1 MKAKMNAKLA
11 IRIAVLTLG
20 MVGAF
25 VAASVQPM
33 ATATDGGPLILCQP
47 HTSGC
52 QSTLPSMN
60 S

>member
-1 MKAKMNAKLA
+1 MMAKMNAKLA

-33 ATATDGGPLILCQP
+33 ATATDGGPLILCKP
-47 HTSGC
+47 GTTNC
-52 QSTLPSMN
+52 TSTLPPMN